1 MAGPA
6 CGLRPGPELR
16 SLTAR
21 WPCGSH
27 WGPLWPGVALR
38 PGVRGDT
45 QVRGVS
51 VIELQRGELFHSL
64 IRSIVTDV
72 TALGFANVF

>member
-1 MAGPA
+1 MGRRPGVRA
-6 CGLRPGPELR
+6 LRPGLA
-16 SLTAR
+16 AR
-21 WPCGSH
+21 CGSH
-27 WGPLWPGVALR
+27 SGPLWPGVALR

-64 IRSIVTDV
+64 MKSIVTDV
-72 TALGFANVF
+72 TALSFAILF